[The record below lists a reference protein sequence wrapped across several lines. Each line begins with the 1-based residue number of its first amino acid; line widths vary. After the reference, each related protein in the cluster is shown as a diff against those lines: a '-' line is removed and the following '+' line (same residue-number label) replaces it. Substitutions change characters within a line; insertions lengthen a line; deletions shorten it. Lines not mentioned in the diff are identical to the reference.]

1 MGKSGCDQRYI
12 DAQKADLSEAEFEC
26 VKNRICDKNEEM
38 SKRGIRIP
46 RDAVDWKDMNWFNFR
61 RFVGDTYPFF
71 SRWGVEIQ
79 QFGSV
84 YKRRTNPIFH

>member
-38 SKRGIRIP
+38 SKRGISIMVP
-46 RDAVDWKDMNWFNFR
+46 L
-61 RFVGDTYPFF
+61 
-71 SRWGVEIQ
+71 SRPLL
-79 QFGSV
+79 
-84 YKRRTNPIFH
+84 KK